1 MRPILAALALS
12 IAMIAGCSAAPP
24 SAAPVAAPET
34 ARTPP
39 SGPVTGFVSSYGAH
53 VWLGLPFAAPP
64 VGALRWRAPEPAP
77 ASTSNRT
84 ALAHGTPCLQFG
96 SPLGGVGEP
105 GSRQGSEDCL
115 YLDVYAP
122 AMAARDAQ
130 AAKLPVM
137 VWIHGG
143 GNTVGHAGFF
153 DGGHLAQSQRVVV
166 VVIQYR
172 LGPFGWFMLPR
183 GRDGATA
190 ASASGA
196 ERIDASGN
204 WGTLDS
210 IAALRWVRENVKAF
224 GGDPTNVTVF
234 GESAGGTNTLALLLS
249 PLAEGLFHRAIVQS
263 GGLGFTSVAE
273 ASNRLDSAEPGN
285 AAGSGEIL
293 LKLLVSEGRAA
304 DAAAARTQADAMSA
318 AEIARFLRA
327 IAPWRFYAA
336 YQGPGL
342 LGPNTPALFQDG
354 TVIRQGEPLALL
366 ADPATH
372 IDVPTLLGTNRDE
385 PKIFMAFDPANVVR
399 LAGIPLWLKDA
410 EAYDRDARYGA
421 LSWKLRGVDDIATRL
436 ASDVGNGGAPA
447 FAYRWDWDEQGTRM
461 GVVDLSRI
469 LGAAHGLEIP
479 FVFGHFDIGPQSGL
493 VFGADGADARATLSA
508 AMMSWW
514 ANFAAT
520 GAPGRGRDG
529 RLPEWNAWSNAER
542 GPKMMLLDTPAGG
555 GTRMS
560 TEHVTR
566 ESLLRDMAAEP
577 GDDASRCALF
587 RRTFRFD
594 RDAWT
599 NAAWKSFAGGRC
611 AAIAPAGPGQA
622 DAQE

>member
-1 MRPILAALALS
+1 MRSITTALALLAS
-12 IAMIAGCSAAPP
+12 LAFLPGCTASPTPP
-24 SAAPVAAPET
+24 APVAAPET
-34 ARTPP
+34 ARTTP
-39 SGPVTGFVSSYGAH
+39 SGPVTGFVGAYGNHA
-53 VWLGLPFAAPP
+53 WRGLPFAAPP
-64 VGALRWRAPEPAP
+64 VGELRWQPPRPATTW
-77 ASTSNRT
+77 AQNRV

-105 GSRQGSEDCL
+105 GSQQGSEDCL

-122 AMAARDAQ
+122 AMAAGEVA

-137 VWIHGG
+137 LWIHGG
-143 GNTVGHAGFF
+143 GNTIGHAGFF

-172 LGPFGWFMLPR
+172 LGPFGWFLLPR
-183 GRDGATA
+183 GKDGELPADADVA
-190 ASASGA
+190 ARVA
-196 ERIDASGN
+196 ASGN

-210 IAALRWVRENVKAF
+210 IAALRWVQSSIAAF
-224 GGDPTNVTVF
+224 GGDPGNVTVF

-249 PLAEGLFHRAIVQS
+249 PQAEGLFHRAIVQS
-263 GGLGFTSVAE
+263 GGLGLASVAE
-273 ASNRLDSAEPGN
+273 GANRRDASSADGG
-285 AAGSGEIL
+285 AGSEVSSGEIL

-304 DAAAARTQADAMSA
+304 DAAAARAQADAMSA
-318 AEIARFLRA
+318 AEIAAFLRA
-327 IAPWRFYAA
+327 LPPWRFYAA

-342 LGPNTPALFQDG
+342 LGPNSPAVFQDG

-421 LSWKLRGVDDIATRL
+421 LSWKLRGVDEIASRL
-436 ASDVGNGGAPA
+436 AAHGAPA
-447 FAYRWDWDEQGTRM
+447 YAYRWDWDEQGTRF
-461 GVVDLSRI
+461 GIVDLSRI

-493 VFGADGADARATLSA
+493 LFTDDGAEARTALSG

-529 RLPEWNAWSNAER
+529 SLPEWQPWQADAAAR
-542 GPKMMLLDTPAGG
+542 GPTMMLLDTPAGG

-560 TEHVTR
+560 TERVTR
-566 ESLLRDMAAEP
+566 ESLLQAMEAEP
-577 GDDASRCALF
+577 GDDAARCALF

-599 NAAWKSFAGGRC
+599 EAAWKTFAGGRC
-611 AAIAPAGPGQA
+611 AAATAGTP
-622 DAQE
+622 E